1 MLCVVGTRGVRTF
14 NEDCA
19 SWFEA
24 GAIYDGII
32 GSGAGVTSAL
42 VFEIE
47 TEAGDLN
54 LREKLRPALGE
65 AGRREPGLGRGG
77 VDSLWCC
84 RLSSAIVGYRPTSP
98 C

>member
-32 GSGAGVTSAL
+32 RSGAGVTSAL

-47 TEAGDLN
+47 AEAGDLN

-77 VDSLWCC
+77 VDSLCNF
-84 RLSSAIVGYRPTSP
+84 RR
-98 C
+98 

>member
-32 GSGAGVTSAL
+32 RSGAGVTSAL

-47 TEAGDLN
+47 AEAGDLN
-54 LREKLRPALGE
+54 LREKF
-65 AGRREPGLGRGG
+65 GRLDSNVCRRQGRI
-77 VDSLWCC
+77 L
-84 RLSSAIVGYRPTSP
+84 
-98 C
+98 